1 MTTLGRAGQ
10 TNMRTPP
17 TVPPAVDV
25 PPGKRALA
33 RAMTSLDAICAEANT
48 LVDRLTTGLRLL
60 DETPEGERY
69 WAMRDH
75 WGRLRTRLRY
85 LAYDE
90 SEQWTGELI
99 YAGAWRRG
107 MDVLQAYLALPPEAR
122 RDAERFY
129 GPMIGLRGEYHF
141 FVVRWPRARIEGLDG
156 MTPGYLRR
164 VG

>member
-1 MTTLGRAGQ
+1 VTTLGRAGRHA
-10 TNMRTPP
+10 TRTLP
-17 TVPPAVDV
+17 TVAPVADV
-25 PPGKRALA
+25 PAGKRALA
-33 RAMTSLDAICAEANT
+33 RAMTELEAICSEANT
-48 LVDRLTTGLRLL
+48 LIDRLTAGLRLL
-60 DETPEGERY
+60 ETEPEGERY

-90 SEQWTGELI
+90 SEPWTGDVLR
-99 YAGAWRRG
+99 AGAWRRG
-107 MDVLQAYLALPPEAR
+107 MDVLHAYLALPPEAR

-141 FVVRWPRARIEGLDG
+141 FVVRWPKARIAGLDG